1 MSRHQDVSG
10 GENSAHP
17 HPNSCQNVDERWE
30 TLNKISAFVK
40 KQSKV
45 DHSDI

>member
-17 HPNSCQNVDERWE
+17 NSCQNVDERRE